1 MRSVT
6 GDQGALWFSFVNASL
21 MGEYPRAYN
30 IFFNYEIAACA
41 IFRVFS
47 SKGTFKCDKIK
58 PIESPLE

>member
-1 MRSVT
+1 MRPVT
-6 GDQGALWFSFVNASL
+6 SDQGALGFSSVNASL
-21 MGEYPRAYN
+21 LEEYPKVYN
-30 IFFNYEIAACA
+30 IFSNYEIAACA